1 MSLPILKALYFCTR
15 LFFCQLM
22 KILLCISVLTLFA
35 TNVFTQLAHEV
46 PSRID
51 YINTD
56 FTQSISSPK
65 RYGIG
70 FELVNN
76 QYERSRFSLSSIV
89 EFDSNSYSRV
99 VFNIGSIATQNIGLS
114 LVRPVSKT
122 GKLDLVVYR
131 VSNPG
136 WVSRSF
142 YRRTSIELAYNQKI
156 SERFN
161 WETSAGL
168 NILDREQSGGVKDSI
183 KYDLFERGET
193 ELNLEGNIWLTNA
206 YNRRNNLFAKTR
218 LDYALIS
225 LNNIKLHSGLKL
237 GGFYE
242 KFSYVDNNSDSVYYS
257 HFSSEIVDVF
267 SDSFSIGQFRITP
280 NLVFEFEQID
290 SSRIQLELGLNQSW
304 FRIRNNAHESSPYNQ
319 ELYGKVLLER
329 PRTKF
334 STQAEIH
341 PSGYNR
347 GDSRIDSKLMYF
359 IIKKD
364 SNTNYLAFETR
375 YGYSSGRVARIFE
388 DYRSNLKSIKNSLR
402 KEQFLEFG
410 GGMNLE
416 VENFSA
422 LVDLDYLKIGN
433 LAYFNE
439 RAEVMQKRVPVEVYL
454 AQLTLKY
461 SNSFLELTTIG
472 QYQWNDR
479 SKYYSLPEWTNI
491 NKGSI
496 YWDMFKKRLRMKG
509 GLQSR
514 FFSEY
519 YNRGYLPFFDV
530 EYVQSFHRFDDY
542 FQLDAIMETQIK
554 SVSVGLVAYNLLYG
568 LIDTNPIVAPNMPSI
583 PRFFSLRFDW
593 NFKN

>member
-1 MSLPILKALYFCTR
+1 
-15 LFFCQLM
+15 M
-22 KILLCISVLTLFA
+22 KILFCISVLTLY
-35 TNVFTQLAHEV
+35 TINVFSQLMQEV
-46 PSRID
+46 PSNMD
-51 YINTD
+51 YINAD
-56 FTQSISSPK
+56 FIRSISSPK
-65 RYGIG
+65 RYEIG
-70 FELVNN
+70 LKLVNGEY
-76 QYERSRFSLSSIV
+76 QRSYLTLNPIV
-89 EFDSNSYSRV
+89 EYDSNSYSRV
-99 VFNIGSIATQNIGLS
+99 VFNIGSIATQNIGLA

-122 GKLDLVVYR
+122 GILDLVVYR

-136 WVSRSF
+136 WVPRSF
-142 YRRTSIELAYNQKI
+142 YRRTNIELAYKQKI

-168 NILDREQSGGVKDSI
+168 NILDREQCGGVKDSI

-206 YNRRNNLFAKTR
+206 YNRRNNLFAITR

-225 LNNIKLHSGLKL
+225 LNNVKLYSGLKL
-237 GGFYE
+237 GGLYE

-257 HFSSEIVDVF
+257 HFSPKILDVF
-267 SDSFSIGQFRITP
+267 SDSFSIGQFRMTP
-280 NLVFEFEQID
+280 NLVFEFGQID
-290 SSRIQLELGLNQSW
+290 SNRIQLELGLNQSW

-319 ELYGKVLLER
+319 ELYGEVLLQR
-329 PRTKF
+329 PRMKF
-334 STQAEIH
+334 STQVEIH
-341 PSGYNR
+341 SSGYNR

-375 YGYSSGRVARIFE
+375 YGYASGRVARIFE
-388 DYRSNLKSIKNSLR
+388 DYRSKFKSIKNSLR
-402 KEQFLEFG
+402 KEQFVEFG

-416 VENFSA
+416 IEDFKA

-433 LAYFNE
+433 LAYFNDQ
-439 RAEVMQKRVPVEVYL
+439 AEVMQKRVPVEVYS

-472 QYQWNDR
+472 RYQWNSR

-514 FFSEY
+514 FFSQY

-542 FQLDAIMETQIK
+542 FQLDAIVETQIK
-554 SVSVGLVAYNLLYG
+554 SVSVGLMVYNLFYG
-568 LIDTNPIVAPNMPSI
+568 LIDTNTIVAPNMTSI
-583 PRFFSLRFDW
+583 PRYFALRFDW

>member
-1 MSLPILKALYFCTR
+1 MSLPILKALYFRTR

-22 KILLCISVLTLFA
+22 KISFCISVLTLFA

-56 FTQSISSPK
+56 FTQSVSSPK

-70 FELVNN
+70 FKLVNN
-76 QYERSRFSLSSIV
+76 QYERLRFPLSSIV

-99 VFNIGSIATQNIGLS
+99 VFNIGSIATQNIGLA
-114 LVRPVSKT
+114 LGRPVSKT

-142 YRRTSIELAYNQKI
+142 YRRTNIELGYKQKI

-168 NILDREQSGGVKDSI
+168 DLLDREQSGGVKDSI
-183 KYDLFERGET
+183 KYDLFERGES

-206 YNRRNNLFAKTR
+206 YNRRNDLFAITH

-225 LNNIKLHSGLKL
+225 LNNVKLHSGLKL
-237 GGFYE
+237 GGVYE
-242 KFSYVDNNSDSVYYS
+242 KFSFVDNNSDSAYYS

-290 SSRIQLELGLNQSW
+290 SNRIQLELGLNQSW
-304 FRIRNNAHESSPYNQ
+304 FRIRNNAHESLPYNQ
-319 ELYGKVLLER
+319 ELYGNVLLER
-329 PRTKF
+329 PRIKF
-334 STQAEIH
+334 SAQAEIY
-341 PSGYNR
+341 PSGYSR

-364 SNTNYLAFETR
+364 SSTNYLAFEAR

-388 DYRSNLKSIKNSLR
+388 DYQSKIKSIKNGLR

-416 VENFSA
+416 FENFSA

-439 RAEVMQKRVPVEVYL
+439 RAEVMQKRLPVEVYS

-472 QYQWNDR
+472 RYQWNDR
-479 SKYYSLPEWTNI
+479 SKYYSLPEWTSI

-542 FQLDAIMETQIK
+542 FQLDAFVETNIK
-554 SVSVGLVAYNLLYG
+554 SVSVGIVAYNLLYG

-583 PRFFSLRFDW
+583 PRYFSLRFDW